1 MIKLTQLIKML
12 RELHADTVVLLVFLI
27 LFMVAVS
34 VQIAETRLTNVALVS
49 NVVSHPWKTPVLNKK
64 TIVAYD
70 CVRKYYQPPSW
81 VCNWSGE
88 KGDMQTHVYIAPNTD
103 KIYPTH
109 EEWANENNILPDVPS
124 EE

>member
-12 RELHADTVVLLVFLI
+12 RELHADTVVFLAFLC
-27 LFMVAVS
+27 LFTVVVS
-34 VQIAETRLTNVALVS
+34 VQIVETRLMNVALVS

-81 VCNWSGE
+81 VCNWSGK
-88 KGDMQTHVYIAPNTD
+88 KGDMQTHVYIAPNTG

-109 EEWANENNILPDVPS
+109 EEWANENNILPELQT

>member
-1 MIKLTQLIKML
+1 MLKMIKKM
-12 RELHADTVVLLVFLI
+12 RELDADTVVLLVFLI

-81 VCNWSGE
+81 VCNWSGK
-88 KGDMQTHVYIAPNTD
+88 KGDMQTHVYIAPNTG

-109 EEWANENNILPDVPS
+109 EEWANENNILPELQT